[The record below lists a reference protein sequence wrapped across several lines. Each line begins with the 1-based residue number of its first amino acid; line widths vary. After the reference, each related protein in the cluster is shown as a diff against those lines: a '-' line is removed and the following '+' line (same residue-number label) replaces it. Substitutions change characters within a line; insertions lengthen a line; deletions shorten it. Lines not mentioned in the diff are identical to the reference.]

1 MNTERRTNAENKLTG
16 SRLGAGDTGGMASSV
31 LKALTGYQ
39 GAHSLKHLCGGN
51 AITVYVTDVIKKQFY
66 VSEW

>member
-1 MNTERRTNAENKLTG
+1 MEPSSTPHAE
-16 SRLGAGDTGGMASSV
+16 LGGRGDGGGDTGGMASSV

-66 VSEW
+66 VSE

>member
-1 MNTERRTNAENKLTG
+1 MEPSYTPHAE
-16 SRLGAGDTGGMASSV
+16 LGGRGDWGVRDTGGMASSV

-66 VSEW
+66 VSE